1 MEPCNLTEGPH
12 VLAAN
17 SITLVKPVI
26 SDYPLRDD
34 RHTNCTMNIRFVF
47 IEMILIN
54 TLGGVV
60 VQVWSRLWKPV
71 EARRSP

>member
-47 IEMILIN
+47 IEMILSIR
-54 TLGGVV
+54 
-60 VQVWSRLWKPV
+60 SEELWCRFGRAY
-71 EARRSP
+71 ESL